1 LIQHFVSEMGFDV
14 KRFDVYRKV
23 PKDLTQPTL
32 TGAIISIVCAL
43 AITILIVSELNL
55 WLSNEL
61 VSQVYVDNPGKDER
75 IPVSITVELP
85 KLKCEYVGLDIQDDQ
100 GRHEVGFVDN
110 TRKTPMGDDASGCM
124 FHARFQINKVPGNF
138 HVSTHSVGHR
148 AHNFSPDFTHKIR
161 EVRFGD
167 RILSADVPGSFNP
180 LEGKEKDTEEGY
192 ELFGHDYIMKIVP
205 TIFESRSGEKTISY
219 QYTYAYRL
227 RAGAALWFHYDLSP
241 LTVQYKE
248 KGEPLFSFL
257 TAICAVVGGVFT
269 VAGIIDGLIFSAT
282 QLYQKLEIG
291 KQS

>member
-1 LIQHFVSEMGFDV
+1 MVFDV

-32 TGAIISIVCAL
+32 TGAIISIVCGL
-43 AITILIVSELNL
+43 AITTLIVSELNL

-85 KLKCEYVGLDIQDDQ
+85 NLKCEYVGLDIQDDQ
-100 GRHEVGFVDN
+100 GRHEVGFVEN
-110 TRKTPMGDDASGCM
+110 TEKTPIEDGAGCL
-124 FHARFQINKVPGNF
+124 FHAQFQINKVPGNF
-138 HVSTHSVGHR
+138 HVSTHSMKH
-148 AHNFSPDFTHKIR
+148 HNHDFAPDFTHKIR
-161 EVRFGD
+161 EVRLGD

-180 LEGKEKDTEEGY
+180 LADVERKAEEGY
-192 ELFGHDYIMKIVP
+192 QFYGYDYIMKIVP
-205 TIFESRSGEKTISY
+205 TIFESRSGETTISY
-219 QYTYAYRL
+219 QYTYAFRM

-241 LTVQYKE
+241 LTVRYKE
-248 KGEPLFSFL
+248 KGVPFLSFL

-269 VAGIIDGLIFSAT
+269 VAGIIDGIIFSAT

-291 KQS
+291 KLS